1 MVKVKFIGH
10 RILIFAIIAAI
21 VNVYAFEYWC
31 NVRLPA
37 QAAAHGPSSQAH
49 PHSHVH
55 PDQAHTHASAGHTGH
70 GPASGSGHSHSSS
83 HHHAEAGNHHA
94 ESGKPTAEK
103 EAGCCQD
110 ETANFF
116 SALHAQALTK
126 IHIAPLDLP
135 MLLPVC
141 FASFHLTA
149 LQDWQ
154 QDWPFHPD
162 VGLRPKIPNIRIFLC
177 SLTI

>member
-1 MVKVKFIGH
+1 MVKVKFIGQ

-31 NVRLPA
+31 KVRLPA
-37 QAAAHGPSSQAH
+37 LAATHNPATHAH
-49 PHSHVH
+49 PHAHGFA
-55 PDQAHTHASAGHTGH
+55 DQAHNHATSGHTGH
-70 GPASGSGHSHSSS
+70 GPASGSAHSHSGS
-83 HHHAEAGNHHA
+83 HHHAGAGNHHA

-103 EAGCCQD
+103 ETGCCQD

-116 SALHAQALTK
+116 SALQSPALTK
-126 IHIAPLDLP
+126 IHIAPLDLT
-135 MLLPVC
+135 MLLPVWL
-141 FASFHLTA
+141 ASFQLAA

-162 VGLRPKIPNIRIFLC
+162 VGLRPKIPDIRIFLC